1 MKKTVY
7 LSLGS
12 NIGDREANLRDAIQ
26 RLSVVGKVSS
36 VSTFYETE
44 PMELTRQPWF
54 LNCAVEL
61 QTEKM
66 PRQLLAALLR
76 VERAMGRRRS
86 AANEKGPRKIDI
98 DLLLFGNAI
107 MEMPELTL
115 PHLALHLRRFVLV
128 PLAEIAAEVVHP
140 VLKRTIR
147 DLRDS
152 LPSSAGA
159 VRPFMAALKWGGRAA
174 NP

>member
-1 MKKTVY
+1 MKKIAY

-12 NIGDREANLRDAIQ
+12 NIGDREANLREAIQ
-26 RLSVVGKVSS
+26 RLGDAGVFPR

-86 AANEKGPRKIDI
+86 AANQKGPRKIDI
-98 DLLLFGNAI
+98 DLLIFGNAT
-107 MEMPELTL
+107 MQMPELTL
-115 PHLALHLRRFVLV
+115 PHPALHLRRFVLV
-128 PLAEIAAEVVHP
+128 PLAEIAAEVLHP

-159 VRPFMAALKWGGRAA
+159 VRPFTPALR
-174 NP
+174 